1 MKVEKKDRIF
11 AFLFGG
17 LVGLILFYK
26 IYGYGVIGIT
36 NVEWLLSGGELTR
49 GYLGWVSYR
58 NSSWHFPLWLTDN
71 LVTGESVSLIYTGSV
86 PLFAIIFK
94 LFRSILPTNFQYFG
108 LYGFICFILQGGL
121 SAVIFRKYTKN
132 YLYCA
137 LGAVLMIICPV
148 LIEDMFTD
156 MSFASHFIII
166 VPIYLWV
173 YREEFMDLQ
182 TKIYLGLILGVIAVF
197 VSYYFFIIMAIVLVG
212 YAVEEAI
219 TDKKI
224 GGSLVLMVFY
234 GLSFLLCFAFLGGF
248 HNQFSDTHIDGTM
261 NNANMNALWNTNGFG
276 TAATNILQKE
286 TGTFFLK
293 GLSLASQNQHDGF
306 AYLGLGIIFML
317 IGSTSI
323 YLLDFKKDK
332 LKDKVSAGRIFAVIA
347 IVILTLLLS
356 FGSTVTFGNKV
367 LLEIHYDDSIRQIL
381 EMFKHSGRYMIVIVY
396 IITMFGIINL
406 IQQNKP
412 YAIVVVLLGAILLQS
427 FDIQNV
433 CGDYSKYTY
442 TSTIQPEALETL
454 GCENVIIMGSEDSI
468 HTKLGYD
475 IAIYAVTN
483 NKTINMFPLSR
494 SMYDKV
500 AQSVQAYAYELET
513 GTARPSTIYM
523 FIDDTY
529 NPWNYPCLTLYQ
541 VGELIIGVAK

>member
-58 NSSWHFPLWLTDN
+58 NSPWHFPLWLTDN
-71 LVTGESVSLIYTGSV
+71 LVAGESVSLLYTGSV

-108 LYGFICFILQGGL
+108 LYGFICFIVQGGL

-137 LGAVLMIICPV
+137 LGSVLMIVCPV

-173 YREEFMDLQ
+173 YREEFKDLQ
-182 TKIYLGLILGVIAVF
+182 TKIYLGLILGAIAVF
-197 VSYYFFIIMAIVLVG
+197 VSYYFFIIMGIVLIG

-234 GLSFLLCFAFLGGF
+234 ALSFLLCFAFLGGF
-248 HNQFSDTHIDGTM
+248 HNQFSDAHIDGTM

-276 TAATNILQKE
+276 TAATNILQKP

-293 GLSLASQNQHDGF
+293 GLPLASAGQHDGF
-306 AYLGLGIIFML
+306 AYLGLGIMFML
-317 IGSTSI
+317 IGSGSI

-332 LKDKVSAGRIFAVIA
+332 LKDKVSAGRIFAVIT

-356 FGSTVTFGNKV
+356 FGSKITFGNKV
-367 LLEIHYDDSIRQIL
+367 ILEINYDDAIKQVVDI
-381 EMFKHSGRYMIVIVY
+381 FKHNGRYMIIIVY
-396 IITMFGIINL
+396 IITMFGITNL

-412 YAIVVVLLGAILLQS
+412 YAIVIVLLGAILLQA
-427 FDIQNV
+427 FDVQNV

-442 TSTIQPEALETL
+442 TSSIQPEALETL
-454 GCENVIIMGSEDSI
+454 GCNNVIVMGSEDSI
-468 HTKLGYD
+468 HTKVGYD

-483 NKTINMFPLSR
+483 KKTLNMFPLSR

-500 AQSVQAYAYELET
+500 TQSVQAYAYELET
-513 GTARPSTIYM
+513 GVARPSTIYM
-523 FIDDTY
+523 FTDSTY

-541 VGELIIGVAK
+541 VGDIIIGVAK